1 MSQADDLLKLKELLD
16 SGVLTQDEFN
26 KKKAEIM
33 GVKSSNKT
41 NSNDYSTSTNESNY
55 NAQKKSGNIAWVVVL
70 VFSLLG
76 VIGSISSNFNTN
88 NSTTLNSKPVSI
100 DSSTLDTTQNG
111 SAFVKG
117 TNGKDFFQN
126 VLCANTKC
134 SYREPMELKANNII
148 PYDTLTYNGGND
160 KYSFEV
166 TTNKANEIGNI
177 QLFFYNYGKEDST
190 NYFMASTR
198 LDYATKDVAKLT
210 DFITNNIGK
219 DEKIEI
225 GDFTFHF
232 YKGISNNV
240 VILDIYTKEYAKYN
254 GNI

>member
-100 DSSTLDTTQNG
+100 D
-111 SAFVKG
+111 
-117 TNGKDFFQN
+117 
-126 VLCANTKC
+126 
-134 SYREPMELKANNII
+134 
-148 PYDTLTYNGGND
+148 
-160 KYSFEV
+160 
-166 TTNKANEIGNI
+166 
-177 QLFFYNYGKEDST
+177 
-190 NYFMASTR
+190 
-198 LDYATKDVAKLT
+198 
-210 DFITNNIGK
+210 
-219 DEKIEI
+219 
-225 GDFTFHF
+225 
-232 YKGISNNV
+232 
-240 VILDIYTKEYAKYN
+240 
-254 GNI
+254 